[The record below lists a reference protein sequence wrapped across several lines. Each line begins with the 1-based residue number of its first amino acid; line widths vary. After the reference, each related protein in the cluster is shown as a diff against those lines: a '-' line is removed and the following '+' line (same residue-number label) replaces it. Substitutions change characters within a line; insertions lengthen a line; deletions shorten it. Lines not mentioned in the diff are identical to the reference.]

1 MKLREVQRRRTRV
14 VKVRDVLIGG
24 GHPIV
29 VQSMT
34 STDTRDVEA
43 TVAQI
48 KRLEKA
54 GCEIVR
60 VAVLN
65 LDAARKLG
73 EIKQRVS
80 IPLVADIHFDHRL
93 ALEAIKQGV
102 DKIRLNPGNIT
113 KPEKIRE
120 VVQAAKDAGV
130 PIRVGVNSGS
140 LPQDLLIKHEGAS
153 PEAMVEA
160 ALREIEILE
169 SLSFHDVVISLKSTD
184 VRVMIESYR
193 LMAEYVDYPFHL
205 GVTEAG
211 LGDAAIVKSALG
223 IGALLEEGIG
233 DTVRVSLTGDPVR
246 EVRVAYDIL
255 GALGLR
261 WRGVQFSSCPTCGRI
276 GINLE
281 AIVREAQER
290 LRDVEAPLKVSLIGC
305 VVNGLGEAAH
315 SHVGL
320 VGYQGAGV
328 LYKDGK
334 PIKRVPEGQIVEE
347 LVQLVREY
355 EQELLAKRAKE
366 KEKAAAAQTQVS
378 S

>member
-1 MKLREVQRRRTRV
+1 MRLREIPRRKSRV
-14 VKVRDVLIGG
+14 VDVGGVKIGG
-24 GHPIV
+24 EHPVV

-34 STDTRDVEA
+34 CTDTRNLEA

-48 KRLEKA
+48 HQLERA

-65 LDAARKLG
+65 PDAARNLRA
-73 EIKQRVS
+73 IKQKIS

-93 ALEAIKQGV
+93 ALEAIRQGV
-102 DKIRLNPGNIT
+102 DKVRLNPGNIT
-113 KPEKIRE
+113 KPEKIQE
-120 VVQAAKDAGV
+120 VVRAAKDAGI

-140 LPQDLLIKHEGAS
+140 LPKDLLVKHEGAT

-160 ALREIEILE
+160 GLREIEILE
-169 SLSFHDVVISLKSTD
+169 SLSFEDIVISLKSTD

-193 LMAEYVDYPFHL
+193 LMAKHVDYPFHL

-211 LGDAAIVKSALG
+211 LGDAAVAKSALG
-223 IGALLEEGIG
+223 IGTLLEEGIG

-276 GINLE
+276 GIDLE
-281 AIVREAQER
+281 KIVQEAQER
-290 LRDVEAPLKVSLIGC
+290 LQDVEAPLKVSLIGC
-305 VVNGLGEAAH
+305 VVNGIGEAAH
-315 SHVGL
+315 SHIGL
-320 VGYQGAGV
+320 VGYRGEGV
-328 LYKDGK
+328 LYRDGK
-334 PIKRVPEGQIVEE
+334 PVKRVPEDEIVDE
-347 LVQLVREY
+347 LVKLVREY
-355 EQELLAKRAKE
+355 EYEAESLPS
-366 KEKAAAAQTQVS
+366 KAEAASPAGS
-378 S
+378 